1 MSRQEARL
9 NEQVQPEKIGKMNR
23 SIDGPINRRV
33 NQSVRQSISQSVF
46 KYNLVLSTELIM

>member
-9 NEQVQPEKIGKMNR
+9 NEQVQPEKNWQNE
-23 SIDGPINRRV
+23 SIHHDGPI
-33 NQSVRQSISQSVF
+33 SPLQSISQSVF

>member
-9 NEQVQPEKIGKMNR
+9 NEQVQPEKKLKMNR
-23 SIDGPINRRV
+23 SIDGPISRRV
-33 NQSVRQSISQSVF
+33 NKSVRQSISQSVF